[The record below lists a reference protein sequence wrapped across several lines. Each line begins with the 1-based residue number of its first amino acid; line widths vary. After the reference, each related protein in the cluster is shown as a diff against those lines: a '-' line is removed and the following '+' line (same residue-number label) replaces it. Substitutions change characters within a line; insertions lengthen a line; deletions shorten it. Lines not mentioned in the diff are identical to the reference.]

1 VNDQPHTSHPCRRD
15 TCTSRPRFVLVDP
28 EHDGSGGYDAIRVS
42 VTEWRVLVG
51 TVSRTFGAD
60 TFDTE
65 AAALEHLE
73 RTRELA
79 ATKPEPASDHALA
92 LLDRA
97 VPTEWGSVHQL
108 A

>member
-1 VNDQPHTSHPCRRD
+1 MTTPHTSHPCTRD
-15 TCTSRPRFVLVDP
+15 GCASRPRWVLVDP
-28 EHDGSGGYDAIRVS
+28 QHEGSTGYDAIRVS

-65 AAALEHLE
+65 ADALAHRVRALD
-73 RTRELA
+73 LA
-79 ATKPEPASDHALA
+79 ATKPEPSSDYALA

-97 VPTEWGSVHQL
+97 VPTPWGSVHRD